1 MIQQKQT
8 TVTPILEKIG
18 FNKSVQTTLM
28 QLFFDKISLLMSVI
42 ATMTNAILIYPEQSN
57 HLKIIRINM
66 SHLSS
71 KEFTP
76 ANIAVLTVSDT
87 RNESTDT
94 SGGYLV
100 EALKAAGHQLTDKQI
115 VIDDPYKIRAVVSQ
129 WIADDKTEVIM
140 ITGGT
145 GFTAR
150 DTTPE
155 AVSVLFDKQVEGFG
169 ELFRAVSYQE
179 IGSSTIQS
187 RALAGFANNTVIF
200 CMPGSTGACKTAWTK
215 IIVEQI
221 NAQHKPCNFM
231 PHLGAK

>member
-1 MIQQKQT
+1 
-8 TVTPILEKIG
+8 
-18 FNKSVQTTLM
+18 
-28 QLFFDKISLLMSVI
+28 
-42 ATMTNAILIYPEQSN
+42 
-57 HLKIIRINM
+57 M

-71 KEFTP
+71 NEFKP

-94 SGGYLV
+94 SGGYLA
-100 EALKAAGHQLTDKQI
+100 EALVQAGHQLADKKI
-115 VIDDPYKIRAVVSQ
+115 VIDDPYKIRAIVSQ
-129 WIADDKTEVIM
+129 WIADEQIDVVLV
-140 ITGGT
+140 TGGT

-155 AVSVLFDKQVEGFG
+155 AVSVLFDKEVEGFG

-187 RALAGFANNTVIF
+187 RALAGFANRTVIF

-215 IIVEQI
+215 IIAEQI
-221 NAQHKPCNFM
+221 NSQHKPCNFI
-231 PHLGAK
+231 PHIGME

>member
-1 MIQQKQT
+1 
-8 TVTPILEKIG
+8 
-18 FNKSVQTTLM
+18 
-28 QLFFDKISLLMSVI
+28 
-42 ATMTNAILIYPEQSN
+42 
-57 HLKIIRINM
+57 M

-71 KEFTP
+71 NEYKS
-76 ANIAVLTVSDT
+76 AHIAVLTVSDT

-94 SGGYLV
+94 SVGYLAESLV
-100 EALKAAGHQLTDKQI
+100 SAGHQLSDKKI
-115 VIDDPYKIRAVVSQ
+115 VIDDPYKIRAVVAQ
-129 WIADDKTEVIM
+129 WIADESIEVIL

-215 IIVEQI
+215 IIHEQI
-221 NAQHKPCNFM
+221 NSQHKPCNFM